1 MWNKENNLFIQWL
14 VISVD
19 DFLYFLEENKYQEDF
34 INYIK
39 NNLEDYRNISHE
51 ITIVYHPITLKKI
64 RSGFYGCL

>member
-1 MWNKENNLFIQWL
+1 
-14 VISVD
+14 
-19 DFLYFLEENKYQEDF
+19 LEENKYQEDF